1 LIPLFAIGVFTGFT
15 LAQSGLVVHWWRTR
29 PPHWRHRAAINALG
43 ATMTAVAT
51 VVFLFSKFLAGAW
64 VVVVAVPTFVLLF
77 VRVRAYY
84 LRAGVALGLGRRQ
97 DHPHARHSLVIVPV
111 TAVSRLTLYALSE
124 ALSLGSEVIAV
135 TVIIDGGDEGAAEGD
150 ALQAEWTKWDPGVPL
165 RVLHTEY
172 SSVVEPITSFIDE
185 LRANDDRQIV
195 VLIPTIIPDR
205 VRYRIL
211 HNQIDLVLSGALRS
225 RPDVVVARVQLPT
238 SSLRERRAKRRPAAG
253 KSPSPKALGQ
263 RSR

>member
-1 LIPLFAIGVFTGFT
+1 
-15 LAQSGLVVHWWRTR
+15 
-29 PPHWRHRAAINALG
+29 
-43 ATMTAVAT
+43 
-51 VVFLFSKFLAGAW
+51 
-64 VVVVAVPTFVLLF
+64 
-77 VRVRAYY
+77 
-84 LRAGVALGLGRRQ
+84 
-97 DHPHARHSLVIVPV
+97 
-111 TAVSRLTLYALSE
+111 
-124 ALSLGSEVIAV
+124 
-135 TVIIDGGDEGAAEGD
+135 
-150 ALQAEWTKWDPGVPL
+150 
-165 RVLHTEY
+165 
-172 SSVVEPITSFIDE
+172 VEPITSFIDE